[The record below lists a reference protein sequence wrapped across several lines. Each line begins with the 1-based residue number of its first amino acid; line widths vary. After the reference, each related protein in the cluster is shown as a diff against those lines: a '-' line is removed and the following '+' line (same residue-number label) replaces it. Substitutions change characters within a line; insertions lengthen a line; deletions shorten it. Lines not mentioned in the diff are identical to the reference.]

1 MNINVNSFI
10 SAIVVLLALVGFV
23 GAVALGEF
31 RLALISVVGG
41 LLVWFACLSVMKIK
55 VNSLPI
61 VVTLF
66 GFLAGAV
73 VFLDQG
79 IEQDM
84 WGGYHVLPE
93 PALFS
98 FVIWFLAL
106 TPGAFLF
113 YWKSAQPQVVFSP
126 SVVPPEVLP
135 TPQPLE
141 SVDVDVERDNT
152 NMWTPEEYEVEYD
165 PEMFEAYL
173 EAYEDGGEEYEG
185 E

>member
-1 MNINVNSFI
+1 MNNKANSFI
-10 SAIVVLLALVGFV
+10 SAIVVLLALDGFV

-41 LLVWFACLSVMKIK
+41 LLVWFACLSVMKII

-66 GFLAGAV
+66 GFLAGSV
-73 VFLDQG
+73 IFLDQG

-98 FVIWFLAL
+98 FVLWFLAL

-113 YWKSAQPQVVFSP
+113 YWKSAQPQVVASP
-126 SVVPPEVLP
+126 SVVPPEVSP
-135 TPQPLE
+135 TPQPVE
-141 SVDVDVERDNT
+141 PVDAGVVRDNI

-173 EAYEDGGEEYEG
+173 EAYEDGGEEYE
-185 E
+185 EE

>member
-10 SAIVVLLALVGFV
+10 SALVVLLALAGFV
-23 GAVALGEF
+23 TAVALGEF
-31 RLALISVVGG
+31 HLALISVVGG
-41 LLVWFACLSVMKIK
+41 LFVWFACLSFMKIK
-55 VNSLPI
+55 VDSLPT

-66 GFLAGAV
+66 GFLAGTV
-73 VFLDQG
+73 VFLDQA

-98 FVIWFLAL
+98 FVVWFLAMM
-106 TPGAFLF
+106 PGAFLF
-113 YWKSAQPQVVFSP
+113 YWKRAQPQVISSSIVP
-126 SVVPPEVLP
+126 SEVLP
-135 TPQPLE
+135 TPQPAEPLDT
-141 SVDVDVERDNT
+141 VVEHENINT
-152 NMWTPEEYEVEYD
+152 WMPEEYEVEYD

-173 EAYEDGGEEYEG
+173 EAYEDGNEEYEG